1 MQVGHGVAA
10 AQSQP
15 AVSKADAS
23 KVWALAASTQDDD
36 LLDDDELLTEEDQRP
51 PVVPG
56 TLQLR
61 EEDQRVLAVL
71 GCARCTFPL
80 VGCWALAADR
90 AGPEAARGARCARY
104 TSSVGVPGNCRVV
117 FMPHCSEAEQQ
128 RRFSGWLRSQLVA
141 LTCS

>member
-1 MQVGHGVAA
+1 MQVAHGVAA

-61 EEDQRVLAVL
+61 EEDQRVLAGWVVPGAL
-71 GCARCTFPL
+71 FHSWV
-80 VGCWALAADR
+80 VGRWLLTEQDQR
-90 AGPEAARGARCARY
+90 LPE
-104 TSSVGVPGNCRVV
+104 VPGVPGT
-117 FMPHCSEAEQQ
+117 PHLLVCLATVGWCSCLIV
-128 RRFSGWLRSQLVA
+128 RRLSNKGGSVA
-141 LTCS
+141 G